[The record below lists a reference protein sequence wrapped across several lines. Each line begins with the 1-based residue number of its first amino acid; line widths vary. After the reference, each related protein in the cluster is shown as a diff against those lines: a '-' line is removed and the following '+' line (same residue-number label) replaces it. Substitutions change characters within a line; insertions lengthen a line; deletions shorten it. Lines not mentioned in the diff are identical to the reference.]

1 MNLHLHLQKMFVLFL
16 QTLGFSTPTKDQGL
30 VVFYFF
36 KFDFVCCIH
45 NVHVC
50 MKIHKMVHTYRCTN
64 LTLFHIMV
72 TTVYV
77 CLVSL
82 FLVTR
87 RGAQAAH
94 ICLGSEKEK
103 IVP

>member
-1 MNLHLHLQKMFVLFL
+1 
-16 QTLGFSTPTKDQGL
+16 
-30 VVFYFF
+30 
-36 KFDFVCCIH
+36 
-45 NVHVC
+45 
-50 MKIHKMVHTYRCTN
+50 MKIHKMIHTYRCTN

-72 TTVYV
+72 TIVYV

-82 FLVTR
+82 FLVIR